1 MLGIH
6 GAWDLVIPPNIDTLP
21 PTAFI
26 TLGWVSEDRDFV
38 ALATVSRDTLRLS
51 GGLAALSEYR
61 EYNEERIAQRR
72 AQEERDYQEEQD
84 ELDLA
89 VWMEAQE
96 PQSGG
101 ERSE

>member
-6 GAWDLVIPPNIDTLP
+6 GAWDLVIPLTS
-21 PTAFI
+21 TR
-26 TLGWVSEDRDFV
+26 LGWVSEDRDFV

-89 VWMEAQE
+89 VWMVAEE
-96 PQSGG
+96 PQSG
-101 ERSE
+101 EEQSE

>member
-6 GAWDLVIPPNIDTLP
+6 GAWDLVIPLTRRPSTR
-21 PTAFI
+21 
-26 TLGWVSEDRDFV
+26 LGWVSVDRDFV

-61 EYNEERIAQRR
+61 EYYQRIAQRR

-89 VWMEAQE
+89 VWMVAEE
-96 PQSGG
+96 PQSG
-101 ERSE
+101 EEQSE

>member
-6 GAWDLVIPPNIDTLP
+6 GAWDLVIPLTS
-21 PTAFI
+21 TR
-26 TLGWVSEDRDFV
+26 LGWVSKDRDFV

-61 EYNEERIAQRR
+61 EYYQRIAQRR

>member
-38 ALATVSRDTLRLS
+38 ALATVSRATLRLS

-61 EYNEERIAQRR
+61 EYYQRIAQRR

-89 VWMEAQE
+89 VWMVAEE
-96 PQSGG
+96 PQS
-101 ERSE
+101 EEAQSE